1 MESTDLSMDLHDWL
15 MTQDFHD
22 VIFSGETY
30 AWTGAALGLSS

>member
-1 MESTDLSMDLHDWL
+1 